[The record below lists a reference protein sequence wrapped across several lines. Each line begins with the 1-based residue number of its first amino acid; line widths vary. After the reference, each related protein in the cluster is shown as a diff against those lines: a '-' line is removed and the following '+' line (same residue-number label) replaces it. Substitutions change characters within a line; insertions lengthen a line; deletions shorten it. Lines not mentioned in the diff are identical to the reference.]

1 MIICLLVGT
10 CIALVVVKV
19 RRVGIIVCGA
29 AGGFFVGI
37 LLNYFVLYHI
47 KSTPSNL
54 FFNNSLFIFA
64 ALGAVVGSEYKDHII
79 ILSTSLIGSYITVR
93 TISVIFGKFPNELTF
108 NAEFNINS
116 MNGYSWLFYIYLLA
130 ILDRKSVV

>member
-1 MIICLLVGT
+1 M
-10 CIALVVVKV
+10 ALVVVKV
-19 RRVGIIVCGA
+19 RRFGIIVCGA
-29 AGGFFVGI
+29 TGGFFVGI

-64 ALGAVVGSEYKDHII
+64 VLGAIVGNEFKDHII

-108 NAEFNINS
+108 NAEFNIDALKE
-116 MNGYSWLFYIYLLA
+116 YSWLFYIYLVV
-130 ILDRKSVV
+130 ILLLFCFGVFF